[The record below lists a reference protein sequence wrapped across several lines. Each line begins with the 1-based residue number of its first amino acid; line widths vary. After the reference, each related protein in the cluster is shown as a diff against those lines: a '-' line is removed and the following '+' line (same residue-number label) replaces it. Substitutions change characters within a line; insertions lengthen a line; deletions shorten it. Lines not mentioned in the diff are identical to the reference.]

1 MGNYN
6 ELSVWQKSVDLVVQ
20 IYATTTEF
28 PSDKVF
34 GLRLQMRRSAGSIP
48 SNIAEGQGRSTSK
61 DYRRFI
67 LHARGSLLE
76 LETQIVI
83 SERLNLVSSE
93 ICVELRERTREIGRM
108 LNVLLRYLTSS
119 A

>member
-20 IYATTTEF
+20 IYAATTKF
-28 PSDKVF
+28 PSDEVF
-34 GLRLQMRRSAGSIP
+34 GLRLQMRRAAVSIP

-108 LNVLLRYLTSS
+108 PNGLLRYLGPS